1 MSQKAYITATRFG
14 FLIETRLRKTLCILI
29 MLRIFGTCFKP
40 PPHVE
45 SRVRKF
51 IEGSNPGH
59 LYLIK
64 EREFI
69 KTNENIY
76 KIGKTK
82 NIKNRMPSYPKDSR
96 VYVIYYCAS
105 DIHKV
110 EKELIKEFDKL
121 FKKRTDIG
129 NEYYETDKD
138 IVYHFFQTMF
148 SLK

>member
-1 MSQKAYITATRFG
+1 
-14 FLIETRLRKTLCILI
+14 
-29 MLRIFGTCFKP
+29 MLRLLSACLKAPRCIKPLRSIKP
-40 PPHVE
+40 PHIEP
-45 SRVRKF
+45 SRVRKV
-51 IEGSNPGH
+51 IRSTHPGH

-69 KTNENIY
+69 KTKENIY
-76 KIGKTK
+76 KIGKTT

-129 NEYYETDKD
+129 SEYYETDQD

>member
-1 MSQKAYITATRFG
+1 
-14 FLIETRLRKTLCILI
+14 
-29 MLRIFGTCFKP
+29 MLRLLGCIRP

-45 SRVRKF
+45 LSRVQKIF
-51 IEGSNPGH
+51 QGSNPGH

-64 EREFI
+64 EREFL
-69 KTNENIY
+69 KTKENIY

-82 NIKNRMPSYPKDSR
+82 DIKHRMPSYPKDSR

-110 EKELIKEFDKL
+110 EKELIKEFDKK
-121 FKKRTDIG
+121 FKKRIDIG
-129 NEYYETDKD
+129 NEYYETDQD
-138 IVYHFFQTMF
+138 IVHHFFQTMM